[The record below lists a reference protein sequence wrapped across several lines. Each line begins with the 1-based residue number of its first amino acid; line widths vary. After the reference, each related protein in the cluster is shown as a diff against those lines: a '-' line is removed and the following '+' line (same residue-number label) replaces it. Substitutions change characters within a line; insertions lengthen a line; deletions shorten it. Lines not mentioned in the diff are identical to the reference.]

1 MRIAS
6 LELRNNIFTAPMAG
20 ITGRAFRDIL
30 REGGAGLVFGEMISA
45 EALVRSNSRTLELLD
60 MAGEASPKAVQLLG
74 SSPQVLREAAL
85 IVESYGA
92 DIIDLNLGCPANK
105 VVKNG
110 EGSHLLLEP
119 KKAGSLIC
127 HMVKAVGIPV
137 TAKIRIGWDET
148 HINCVEV
155 AKILEGSGA
164 KAITVHGR
172 TRCQMYSGKA
182 DRKLIATVKEAV
194 DIPVIANGD
203 IFSPIDAA
211 LMLEETGCDAAMIGR
226 GMLGNPWLIGDCLN
240 YLEKGEYHGRPE
252 KRKILDMALMHLE
265 KQVKISIYWHKLK
278 YKDQAKAEKDGER
291 AAVRSMRAHLS
302 WYLKGLRGSA
312 YIRERLNHLDS
323 MEAIRGLFEWWLAND
338 ISEVENP

>member
-20 ITGRAFRDIL
+20 VTGRAFRDIL
-30 REGGAGLVFGEMISA
+30 RQEGAGLVFGEMISA

-60 MAGEASPKAVQLLG
+60 MRGEESPKAVQLLG
-74 SSPQVLREAAL
+74 SSPLVLREAAL

-119 KKAGSLIC
+119 KKAGALIY
-127 HMVKAVGIPV
+127 HMVKAVEIPV
-137 TAKIRIGWDET
+137 TAKIRIGWDENN
-148 HINCVEV
+148 INCMEV
-155 AKILEGSGA
+155 AKILETSGA
-164 KAITVHGR
+164 QAITVHGR
-172 TRCQMYSGKA
+172 TRRQMYSGKA
-182 DRKLIATVKEAV
+182 DRNMIAVVKEAV

-211 LMLEETGCDAAMIGR
+211 SMLEETGCDAVMIGR
-226 GMLGNPWLIGDCLN
+226 GMLGNPWLIKDCLD
-240 YLEKGEYHGRPE
+240 YLAKGEFQGRP
-252 KRKILDMALMHLE
+252 RKQEILEMALLHLD
-265 KQVKISIYWHKLK
+265 KQVEISIYWHSLK
-278 YKDQAKAEKDGER
+278 YKDQAKAKEDGEM

-302 WYLKGLRGSA
+302 WYLKGLRGAA
-312 YIRERLNHLDS
+312 YIREKLNHLDS
-323 MEAIRGLFEWWLAND
+323 MEAIRGLFEWWLSND